1 MATLNPTQKL
11 HVDRVRLVRTA
22 LRDAKLYA
30 QARAKAIVLDEIAGY
45 QAAVDHEVR
54 LAFDAGVSKLQL
66 RRDGLGTTDSKTLED
81 ILKRSEGAALALA
94 GKLETDPLA
103 HRYSF
108 DIDTEILTVTLDG
121 QTLQDARTN
130 ARNEAGEPS
139 AEFTVSARPD
149 GSRYLNNITQ
159 FATAPTWDQH
169 PVVSWIRD
177 GSEHQAEA
185 LAWWRGKVAATA

>member
-1 MATLNPTQKL
+1 MKLTPTQEM
-11 HVDRVRLVRTA
+11 H
-22 LRDAKLYA
+22 LRNVKRANDQWRNAKHDAAERARIIAA
-30 QARAKAIVLDEIAGY
+30 QEVESFRSAM
-45 QAAVDHEVR
+45 DHQIR
-54 LAFDAGVSKLQL
+54 LAFDSGVPKSQL
-66 RRDGLGTTDSKTLED
+66 RVLGMGTTSPLPLDDSLARTAASHK
-81 ILKRSEGAALALA
+81 ALAA
-94 GKLETDPLA
+94 ELETDALA

-130 ARNEAGEPS
+130 ARNETGEPS
-139 AEFTVSARPD
+139 AEFNVSERPD

-159 FATAPTWDQH
+159 FAAAPTWDQH

-185 LAWWRGKVAATA
+185 LAWYAKNVAA